1 MLFQNIC
8 WETIGIKRNITIG
21 KRVKNVPFSCNTVLE
36 DRLRSQRGADSCV
49 YLCGFFKTDANFL
62 TALPAKCLAQC
73 CGSETVGALWLCD
86 FSPDE

>member
-1 MLFQNIC
+1 M
-8 WETIGIKRNITIG
+8 
-21 KRVKNVPFSCNTVLE
+21 
-36 DRLRSQRGADSCV
+36 CV
-49 YLCGFFKTDANFL
+49 FVCFFKTDANFL